1 MDLANT
7 SALLTEENSFRI
19 ERKAINSV
27 CSFILISCWH
37 DLKNRKYSAKEFKL
51 TITVVVCPCTHSLF
65 SVVLLALH
73 SSASELSLG
82 SSPISLSAPPPRRSS
97 FSHYVVFI
105 CVLSKQPAFTPVIAP
120 VMWLNCLSFLIE
132 GTVLHLA
139 ISMSN
144 TVSGLWWVCEN
155 CWMDGCLTQVFWG
168 LCKTLWKP
176 SYITLIMVLIGDNVP
191 FGSPGFLV
199 NNKCFSFPWSLEVI
213 DGGGRRECC

>member
-144 TVSGLWWVCEN
+144 TSVWPVVSMRKLLNGWMFDSSVLRLVQNTLEAILHHFDNGAYWGQCTFWFSRVSGE
-155 CWMDGCLTQVFWG
+155 
-168 LCKTLWKP
+168 
-176 SYITLIMVLIGDNVP
+176 
-191 FGSPGFLV
+191 
-199 NNKCFSFPWSLEVI
+199 
-213 DGGGRRECC
+213 